1 MICYL
6 PLTKLNNCLTANFG
20 WLIANL
26 SIFDNPKSAFIK
38 SKNSSVFNSLIMSS
52 SLSHSSSD
60 RPIHLS
66 WTFPADLILDSIAF
80 LQFSS
85 YGYRDFSSVLLFLMA
100 FDATSPATL
109 PNFIAYLIPSR
120 TNGFAWPAV
129 SPTKIKLLK
138 TVLRDNPS
146 FGINP

>member
-1 MICYL
+1 MDYFH
-6 PLTKLNNCLTANFG
+6 LTKLNNCLTANFG

-26 SIFDNPKSAFIK
+26 TMFDNPKSAFMK
-38 SKNSSVFNSLIMSS
+38 SKNSSVFSSLIISN
-52 SLSHSSSD
+52 SLSHSLSD
-60 RPIHLS
+60 NPIHLS
-66 WTFPADLILDSIAF
+66 WTFPAELILDSIAF

-85 YGYRDFSSVLLFLMA
+85 YGYRDISSVLLFLMA

-109 PNFIAYLIPSR
+109 PNFIAYLIPSK
-120 TNGFAWPAV
+120 TKGLAWPAV